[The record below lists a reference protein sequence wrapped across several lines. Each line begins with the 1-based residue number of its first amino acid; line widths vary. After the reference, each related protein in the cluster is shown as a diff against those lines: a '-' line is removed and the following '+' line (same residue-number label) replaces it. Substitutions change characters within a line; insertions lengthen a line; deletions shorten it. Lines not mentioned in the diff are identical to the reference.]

1 LKRNTALRACLPNTD
16 SCAVGSWLCVW
27 SQKQRGPSPI
37 SHCLSA
43 SFNAPGFVSFGS
55 SAVRALLLLGHQQ
68 QCPEGCSAVDVDLDL
83 AVMYQC
89 PAGEKVIRYHPFKA
103 VPINNMPMTA
113 CAMCTATG
121 EQTCLNCL
129 GEGYVSPGPLASR
142 RGSRSSSS
150 NNSSSS
156 SSSQQHLLQQGS
168 Q

>member
-1 LKRNTALRACLPNTD
+1 MAARAAL
-16 SCAVGSWLCVW
+16 G
-27 SQKQRGPSPI
+27 
-37 SHCLSA
+37 
-43 SFNAPGFVSFGS
+43 
-55 SAVRALLLLGHQQ
+55 RALVASGTTILGLGAATMLVSSVSMGVARVVVTENKKKTAVACGSCHGNKKVR
-68 QCPEGCSAVDVDLDL
+68 CDICS
-83 AVMYQC
+83 
-89 PAGEKVIRYHPFKA
+89 GEKVIRYHPFKA